1 MKKMEKTGFL
11 ILPFLALFAFSC
23 VTEPPRKE
31 RRSDPVVVTQD
42 PSVTVDLLDKKITD
56 LEGLLREQGL
66 QDEERSA
73 IRKTWA
79 TYVRVRSTLTNQSP
93 PDYPEAVQI
102 LIQALGDVDKRM
114 PFKPE
119 PEEKPLPE
127 VISSLALKQKK
138 ILDSY
143 LAEDYQGVIS
153 QCIEL
158 ERVFGPDSLSPEI
171 GLLFAFSL
179 AKTGMTTEA
188 INIAERVSRKL
199 EVKPDL
205 INLRT
210 HIIQW
215 HLALGQREKALEVYG
230 KLIDDMA
237 ELEGVTKRA
246 SKMVQEW
253 GTADRAGTSGG
264 GSGPDGEK
272 PPEGDPMS
280 AFVRKVDDLIENH
293 LFTEAKLLLIKQRL
307 RAQEADEKEALDQ
320 VLKRVESAEETFQ
333 GEKEGKLPQSM
344 EGLITTR
351 RLIEEE
357 NYEGALAKLEELKG
371 DGVVEPEMKELEDL
385 ATEKLIRRERNRAAK
400 IFLQAKK
407 TTELEKKAAL
417 LLSAHKT
424 LKVLIERYPS
434 SPLIDKLNNNMATV
448 TKELAKL
455 GQVPE

>member
-1 MKKMEKTGFL
+1 MEKMEKTGFL

-23 VTEPPRKE
+23 VTEPRKE
-31 RRSDPVVVTQD
+31 RRNDPVVVTQD
-42 PSVTVDLLDKKITD
+42 PSVTFDLLDKKIAD
-56 LEGLLREQGL
+56 LDRLLGEQGL

-119 PEEKPLPE
+119 SEEKPLSE

-179 AKTGMTTEA
+179 AKTGMTTDA

-205 INLRT
+205 IHLRT

-215 HLALGQREKALEVYG
+215 QLALGQREKALEVYG

-253 GTADRAGTSGG
+253 GTADRAGTPGG

-307 RAQEADEKEALDQ
+307 RTQEADEKEALDQ

-333 GEKEGKLPQSM
+333 GEKEGKVPQSM
-344 EGLITTR
+344 EALITTR

-357 NYEGALAKLEELKG
+357 DFEGALAKLEELKG

-407 TTELEKKAAL
+407 TAGLEKKAAL

-424 LKVLIERYPS
+424 LKALIERYPS